1 MSKGSGNSSDAVWNT
16 KYGTRRVR
24 VDLPTVQEAV
34 FAAQGLTDDVEEQVE
49 IAAALIGASEDEVRA
64 EIARSKNIRQAR
76 VRPRSP
82 TDFPTEPRTFVV
94 ERKGVRRS
102 LMNS

>member
-1 MSKGSGNSSDAVWNT
+1 M
-16 KYGTRRVR
+16 
-24 VDLPTVQEAV
+24 QEAV
-34 FAAQGLTDDVEEQVE
+34 FAAQGLTDDLEEQVE
-49 IAAALIGASEDEVRA
+49 IAAALIGASEEEIRA
-64 EIARSKNIRQAR
+64 EIARSRNLRQVR

-82 TDFPTEPRTFVV
+82 TDFPSEPRTFVV

>member
-1 MSKGSGNSSDAVWNT
+1 MSKSSGNSSETVWNT
-16 KYGTRRVR
+16 KFGSRRVR
-24 VDLPTVQEAV
+24 VDLPTMQEAV
-34 FAAQGLTDDVEEQVE
+34 FAAQGLTDDLEEQVE
-49 IAAALIGASEDEVRA
+49 IAAALIGASEEEIRA
-64 EIARSKNIRQAR
+64 EIARSRNLRQVR

-82 TDFPTEPRTFVV
+82 TDFPSEPRTFVV

>member
-1 MSKGSGNSSDAVWNT
+1 MSKGSGNSNEAVWKT

-24 VDLPTVQEAV
+24 IDLPTLQEAV
-34 FAAQGLTDDVEEQVE
+34 FAAQGLTDDLEEQVE
-49 IAAALIGASEDEVRA
+49 IAASLIGSSEDDIRA
-64 EIARSKNIRQAR
+64 EIARSRNIRQVR

-82 TDFPTEPRTFVV
+82 TDFPSEPRTFVV
-94 ERKGVRRS
+94 ERKGARRS